1 MRTRKGRN
9 EPPSGEVVS
18 PDQPS
23 DYTARSASRRA
34 LYINFGFIK
43 LGTTDPLQGAAIFL
57 SITFLLVAIVVI
69 FLGAVMALNGI
80 GDWME
85 TALAWIGAPLSVV
98 IGVAIGR
105 GGDNLVIE
113 KSENENN
120 A

>member
-1 MRTRKGRN
+1 M
-9 EPPSGEVVS
+9 
-18 PDQPS
+18 
-23 DYTARSASRRA
+23 
-34 LYINFGFIK
+34 
-43 LGTTDPLQGAAIFL
+43 QGATVFL